1 MATCGDLKSRDSLFC
16 ITPTYQQ
23 PDPTSPPPN
32 NINTNRFFPQILTWK
47 WEWLWTLYEVFCESH
62 TIKNTLF

>member
-23 PDPTSPPPN
+23 PDPTSPPP
-32 NINTNRFFPQILTWK
+32 PQQHKHKSILSPNSNM
-47 WEWLWTLYEVFCESH
+47 EMGMALDIFL
-62 TIKNTLF
+62 L